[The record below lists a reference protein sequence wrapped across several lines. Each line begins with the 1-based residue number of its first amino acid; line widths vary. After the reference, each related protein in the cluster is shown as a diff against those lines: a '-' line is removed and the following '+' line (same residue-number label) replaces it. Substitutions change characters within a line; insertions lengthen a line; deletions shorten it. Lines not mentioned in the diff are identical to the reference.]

1 MNGILISLEG
11 PDGAGK
17 TTVLKEI
24 LPEIQKMKREIVAT
38 REPGGVR
45 VAEEIRQIIL
55 DPKNTEIDSKT
66 ELMLFAA
73 SFTYARKNVASFTS
87 G

>member
-1 MNGILISLEG
+1 
-11 PDGAGK
+11 
-17 TTVLKEI
+17 
-24 LPEIQKMKREIVAT
+24 MKREIVPT

-66 ELMLFAA
+66 ELMLLRRRVV
-73 SFTYARKNVASFTS
+73 YICKKNVASFTS